1 MFDWRRLFDDGGF
14 EFDDFPGFV
23 EYCEVLRCCL
33 ENERVLFVG
42 KLVGDE
48 VKLTVLTQ
56 SCLYADKPLICAW
69 FHNNSARGN
78 LDDFVFG

>member
-1 MFDWRRLFDDGGF
+1 MFDWRRLFDDRGF
-14 EFDDFPGFV
+14 EFDDFSGFV

-42 KLVGDE
+42 KLVGGQ

-56 SCLYADKPLICAW
+56 SCLYADKSLICAW
-69 FHNNSARGN
+69 FHNDSA
-78 LDDFVFG
+78 